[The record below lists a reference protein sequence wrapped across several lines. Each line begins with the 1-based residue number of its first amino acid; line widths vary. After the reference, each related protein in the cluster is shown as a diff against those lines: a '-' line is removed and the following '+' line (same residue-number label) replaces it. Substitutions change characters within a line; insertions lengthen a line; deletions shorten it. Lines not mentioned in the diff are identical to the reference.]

1 MLYPIPQDAGVVK
14 RHLDIGKFCQQFD
27 KRKIA
32 LFIGMLDYMIEIAH
46 RLMVMYAETKIN
58 QNILKYAEMYIF
70 FRMFI
75 YIRYQRVKV
84 VHCLAKVKIQ

>member
-14 RHLDIGKFCQQFD
+14 RHLNTGKFCQQLYEW
-27 KRKIA
+27 KIA
-32 LFIGMLDYMIEIAH
+32 LLIGMLDYMIEIAH

-70 FRMFI
+70 LRMFL
-75 YIRYQRVKV
+75 YIRYQRVEV
-84 VHCLAKVKIQ
+84 VHCLAKVKV